1 MSDIIEFNYETGETI
16 TREYTES
23 EIQANEQVSI
33 QIDEMLSQIPAQ
45 DQSIIDNLQS
55 AINKLTSLGLT
66 ENEAKAIA
74 GIREI

>member
-33 QIDEMLSQIPAQ
+33 QIDEMLSQIPEQ